1 MVRLAIESDI
11 RRISLSFTR
20 AFADDPVWRWFIPS
34 DDFIG
39 RMMIFGDG
47 VLRHAALPNGATYT
61 TDDGVSAAIW
71 TPPGHQ
77 DTSEAQAEALTV
89 TFKTCFG
96 ANLERF
102 QQSFSLMATKRPHNA
117 HWYLVGLGTHPDWQ
131 GQGFASSVMRPIL
144 ERCDVEG
151 VPAYLEATKEGNVP
165 FYQLHGFE
173 VTDTLDLPGGGPKLY
188 LMWRKPQ
195 GIDITCTGK

>member
-1 MVRLAIESDI
+1 MVRLAIDSDI
-11 RRISLSFTR
+11 RRISLSFAR
-20 AFADDPVWRWFIPS
+20 ANVDDPVWCWLIPS

-39 RMMIFGDG
+39 RMMVFGDG
-47 VLRHAALPNGATYT
+47 VLRHTAVPNGTAYT

-71 TPPGHQ
+71 TAPGHQ
-77 DTSEAQAEALTV
+77 DTSEAQAEALTT

-102 QQSFSLMATKRPHNA
+102 QQSVSLMATKRPHNA
-117 HWYLVGLGTHPDWQ
+117 HWYLAGLFTHPDWQ

-144 ERCDVEG
+144 ERCNAED

-165 FYQLHGFE
+165 FYRRHGFE
-173 VTDTLDLPGGGPKLY
+173 VTDTVDLPSGGPRLY

-195 GIDITCTGK
+195 CRD